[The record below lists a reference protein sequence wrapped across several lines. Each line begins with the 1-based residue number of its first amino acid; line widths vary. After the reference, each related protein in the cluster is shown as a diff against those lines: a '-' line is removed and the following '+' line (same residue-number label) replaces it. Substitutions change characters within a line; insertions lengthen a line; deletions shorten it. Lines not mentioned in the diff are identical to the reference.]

1 MRFEHIRLGIQD
13 HVATIT
19 LNMPATRNA
28 LNLEVREE
36 LWVVFNQIRED
47 DTIKVVI
54 LTGAG
59 EAFCAGGDI
68 RTMEG
73 VTPVSGR
80 LRLKRGQRLIQAMVT
95 LEKPIIA
102 AVNGVAAGAGVSLV
116 LASDIAI
123 ASAEATFHVSFV
135 RIGLVPDWG
144 QLYFLPL
151 RVGVAKAKELMLT
164 GDAIEAAEAVHM
176 GLINRAVP
184 RDRLEEEVISL
195 ANRLASGPTQ
205 SHAMIKAALNR
216 WPASLDMFLEM
227 ESTMQAVAFGSEDF
241 DEGRKAFLEKRKP
254 RFQGK

>member
-1 MRFEHIRLGIQD
+1 MGFEHIRLAIQD
-13 HVATIT
+13 RVATIT
-19 LNMPATRNA
+19 LNMPATRNT

-36 LWVVFNQIRED
+36 LLVVFNQIRED

-123 ASAEATFHVSFV
+123 ASAETTFHVSFV

-164 GDAIEAAEAVHM
+164 GDAIEAAEAVRM

-205 SHAMIKAALNR
+205 SQAMIKAALNR